1 MATPTQTYYATG
13 KRKTSIA
20 RVYMKKGKG
29 NIVVNK
35 LPIGEYFGRPTSS
48 MIINQ
53 PLDVTELRDKFDF
66 TVMVK
71 GGGDTGQAGAIR
83 LGVTRAL
90 MEYDESL
97 RPTLREAGFVTR
109 DARKVERK
117 KVGKRKAR
125 KSVQYSKR

>member
-1 MATPTQTYYATG
+1 MKKQSYYATG

-29 NIVVNK
+29 KMIINK
-35 LPIGEYFGRPTSS
+35 LPIKEYLTRITAS

-53 PLDVTELRDKFDF
+53 PLEVVEMVDNFDF
-66 TVMVK
+66 DITVK
-71 GGGDTGQAGAIR
+71 GGGDIGQANAIR

-90 MEYDESL
+90 MKYDETL
-97 RPTLREAGFVTR
+97 RPALREVGLVTR
-109 DARKVERK
+109 DSRKVERK

-125 KSVQYSKR
+125 KSVQFSKR

>member
-1 MATPTQTYYATG
+1 MKKQTYYATG

-20 RVYMKKGKG
+20 RVYMKKGNGK
-29 NIVVNK
+29 IIINK
-35 LPIGEYFGRPTSS
+35 RPMKEYLGRITAS

-53 PLDVTELRDKFDF
+53 PLEIVGMADNFDF
-66 TVMVK
+66 NIIVK
-71 GGGDTGQAGAIR
+71 GGGDTGQASAIR

-90 MEYDESL
+90 MKYDETL
-97 RPTLREAGFVTR
+97 RPALREAGLVSR